1 MTGICFPAYLETGTG
16 AFRDEIHREV
26 PVVYQTYEQVAL
38 LLDQAAHLIVC
49 RHDDPV
55 QVTSCNGGL
64 DACKEEFVLAKFP
77 EIEEV
82 YVYLQAL
89 SPSPSENVIL
99 KSIILC
105 LGAGELIEVV
115 SAGAVL
121 KVNDSLVLI
130 PALLS
135 LNKAL
140 DNDIGI
146 SLCRNKLCVS
156 YNTIGFSVGVNRI
169 TANDAEP
176 KAQLKSFSFSFS
188 PFWFRNF

>member
-1 MTGICFPAYLETGTG
+1 MTGIGFPAYLETGTG

-49 RHDDPV
+49 RHADPV

-99 KSIILC
+99 KGIILC
-105 LGAGELIEVV
+105 LLHI
-115 SAGAVL
+115 
-121 KVNDSLVLI
+121 ND
-130 PALLS
+130 
-135 LNKAL
+135 
-140 DNDIGI
+140 DIDCGY
-146 SLCRNKLCVS
+146 LGQR
-156 YNTIGFSVGVNRI
+156 
-169 TANDAEP
+169 
-176 KAQLKSFSFSFS
+176 
-188 PFWFRNF
+188 